1 MANVINRTVR
11 DSNGCL
17 LYRESVNTPDY
28 STDDWL
34 INPDLSGV
42 AGVECYYWKV
52 TGSPP
57 GGVVEEMDQA
67 EKDAV
72 DAAKLSAAK
81 AAKKL
86 QLQQDADNYL
96 TSRYP
101 NNSANTLDVLY
112 SESLRDRPVRAAYIR
127 TWIEWRRLIADE
139 IKTEQDAVDAAATI
153 SAVNAVALDT
163 ATLDSEDPDITVAG
177 AIAQTDSLEL
187 STFLDAN
194 VTVTDP
200 VTGVSGP
207 FHLMQTMLNRRE
219 IFNDADSPLYS
230 ESQVPLIGAGGS
242 VTTLNTIHGKLGWHH
257 QEVVKQGWRRPTD
270 ILFYYGYPNAF
281 NSAVNQWTNE
291 KVAQDMAKYGIVVL
305 GDGVQ
310 DPSHPD
316 YANTSVIVPRVKA
329 LNPRAKIFG
338 YVTLNQLQADF
349 ETKVNQWET
358 LQVHGIFIDEAGYD
372 YGKNRAEFNTA
383 VDFIH
388 GKTYAKLAFANAW
401 NTDHVLGTADDPSY
415 PNATWNPTAAA
426 SKLTNDDWIL
436 LESLVVNTTAY
447 SGNAGYASKSDWA
460 ARVVKMQGLRA
471 TYGVNF
477 ASLGVIN
484 DDNAN
489 GQDLFDFAFTAA
501 VMAALEANG
510 TSSVAYGASTAQ
522 VKHWTRPDTS
532 KIGEAWNLSASIQV
546 DAGDADVYHRYTEFA
561 KLSLDFSA
569 GAQSSSITLS

>member
-1 MANVINRTVR
+1 MINRTVR

-52 TGSPP
+52 TGTPP
-57 GGVVEEMDQA
+57 AGAVEEMSQA
-67 EKDAV
+67 EKDVV
-72 DAAKLSAAK
+72 DASRLSAAK

-127 TWIEWRRLIADE
+127 SWIEWRRMIADE
-139 IKTEQDAVDAAATI
+139 IKTKQDAVDAAATV

-207 FHLMQTMLNRRE
+207 FHLMQTMMNRRE

-242 VTTLNTIHGKLGWHH
+242 VTNLNTIHGKLGWHH

-270 ILFYYGYPNAF
+270 ILFYYGYPNSF
-281 NSAVNQWTNE
+281 NSAVNAWTNE

-305 GDGVQ
+305 GNGVQ

-316 YANTSVIVPRVKA
+316 YANTSVIIPRIKA
-329 LNPRAKIFG
+329 LNPCTKIFG

-415 PNATWNPTAAA
+415 PNSTWNPTAAE
-426 SKLTNDDWIL
+426 SKLTSDDWIL

-447 SGNAGYASKSDWA
+447 SGNAGYASKSDWT

-477 ASLGVIN
+477 AAVGIIN

-501 VMAALEANG
+501 IMASLEANG
-510 TSSVAYGASTAQ
+510 TSSVSYGSSTAQ
-522 VKHWTRPDTS
+522 VKHWVRPDTS
-532 KIGEAWNLSASIQV
+532 KIGEAWNLSAAIQV
-546 DAGDADVYHRYTEFA
+546 DAGDADVY
-561 KLSLDFSA
+561 
-569 GAQSSSITLS
+569 